1 MSAYFLRTQRA
12 LLHGMPP
19 VQSPPAAPSV
29 LNDLRAGTHTLHV
42 ALEQRLPFFSDTL
55 DLEYYTCLLSAYFGF
70 YQALEDRLTHSAFI
84 PSGFD
89 LAARLK
95 TPALV
100 QDLRA
105 LGVDPHALPRCQ
117 HLPTV
122 RSEAQALGVLYVL
135 EGATLGGNV
144 LRKRVAEHLGL
155 DADNGGA
162 FLFVYGEDTGQH
174 WKAFIEFLGSVP
186 LDATGRSEAAQA
198 ACSTFS
204 CFEQWLDRQEVLL

>member
-1 MSAYFLRTQRA
+1 MNVYLLRTQRA

-19 VQSPPAAPSV
+19 VQPSPAAPSV

-55 DLEYYTCLLSAYFGF
+55 DLERYTRLLGAYFGF
-70 YQALEDRLTHSAFI
+70 YEALEDRLMRSAFI
-84 PSGFD
+84 PAGFD
-89 LAARLK
+89 LHARLK
-95 TPALV
+95 TPALA
-100 QDLRA
+100 QDLSA
-105 LGVDPHALPRCQ
+105 LGIDTQALPRCP
-117 HLPTV
+117 HLPDL
-122 RSEAQALGVLYVL
+122 RSEAATLGVLYVL

-144 LRKRVAEHLGL
+144 LRKRVAEQLGL
-155 DADNGGA
+155 DADTGGA

-174 WKAFIEFLGSVP
+174 WKAFLEFLGSVP

-204 CFEQWLDRQEVLL
+204 CFEHWLERQEVLL